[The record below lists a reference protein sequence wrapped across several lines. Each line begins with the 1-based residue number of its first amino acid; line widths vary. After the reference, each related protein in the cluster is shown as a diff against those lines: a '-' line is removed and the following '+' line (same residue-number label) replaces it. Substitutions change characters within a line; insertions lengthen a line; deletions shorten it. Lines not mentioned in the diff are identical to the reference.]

1 MKKLELKDA
10 LSLIPAIQQGNGVA
24 VSVLNGKKVKARSK
38 VFYIAGLGN
47 AIAANSNQLILP
59 STVKTNGYNNF
70 DKGNVLASGRNI
82 LVTGARWI
90 FDTTTSSVTP
100 LIATYV
106 DAAPPAFLNG
116 EFVISQSGSGNLLE
130 SPIGPFAKNGAA
142 INAEDQ
148 FRAVTP
154 FMIRELAEFNI
165 QALLVGTGASTTAW
179 RLELDAI
186 EFTDSD
192 NS

>member
-1 MKKLELKDA
+1 MKKLEFKDA
-10 LSLIPAIQQGNGVA
+10 LSLVSAVQQGNGVA
-24 VSVLNGKKVKARSK
+24 VSTLNGRRVKARSK
-38 VFYIAGLGN
+38 VLYIAGLGN
-47 AIAANSNQLILP
+47 AIATNSNQLVLP

-70 DKGNVLASGRNI
+70 DKGNTLPAGKNLLVL
-82 LVTGARWI
+82 GARWS

-116 EFVISQSGSGNLLE
+116 EFVISQAGSGNLLE
-130 SPIGPFAKNGAA
+130 NPIGPFAKNGAA
-142 INAEDQ
+142 IAAEDQ

-154 FMIRELAEFNI
+154 FMIRELAEFSI
-165 QALLVGTGASTTAW
+165 QALLAGTGASTTAW
-179 RLELDAI
+179 RLELDCI
-186 EFTDSD
+186 EFTDAD